1 MTAIQ
6 VTIPRSKNGRGEK
19 GKNGVNAA
27 RFIRADVEGV
37 VDGGGGV
44 VWCDFTLWGQIMLF
58 N

>member
-19 GKNGVNAA
+19 RKNGVNAA

-37 VDGGGGV
+37 VDGGGGG
-44 VWCDFTLWGQIMLF
+44 CDITLWGQIILL

>member
-19 GKNGVNAA
+19 RKNGVNAA

-37 VDGGGGV
+37 VDGGV
-44 VWCDFTLWGQIMLF
+44 VWCGVTLPYGGK
-58 N
+58 